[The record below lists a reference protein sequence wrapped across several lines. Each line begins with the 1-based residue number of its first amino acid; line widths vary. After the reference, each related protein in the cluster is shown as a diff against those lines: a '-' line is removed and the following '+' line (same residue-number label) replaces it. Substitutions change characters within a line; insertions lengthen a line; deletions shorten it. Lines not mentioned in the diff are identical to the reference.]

1 MEFCSNRKI
10 QKNTLK
16 SIGYPNSVK
25 SVLNFG
31 IKSVLND
38 CNILI
43 LIVFYEKFLIKTR
56 YLFIS
61 TLDCKIMQ

>member
-1 MEFCSNRKI
+1 MKFYLNRKI
-10 QKNTLK
+10 HKNTLK
-16 SIGYPNSVK
+16 SISYPNSVK

-31 IKSVLND
+31 IKSVLNV

-56 YLFIS
+56 ILFIS
-61 TLDCKIMQ
+61 TLNYKIMQ